1 MEEKANIN
9 LPANDSGEGD
19 IRGFIVS
26 ERSAKYL
33 EGLASALGVELLIR
47 DRTGQEI
54 LRFNKN
60 PVCSVIEASGKYQ
73 DCPESCLD
81 PERSKDEKVFKCNA
95 RITVSRLDMKYNDEV
110 ISVFVKYGYSDYD
123 DFIEITRI
131 FREYELGQVPV
142 SGPVKFIE
150 KEKIS
155 TISRYISLALER
167 LIESYLT
174 TSTLEDKIMRMASL
188 FDPQTFSTLS
198 RNPPLLYRFVLDS
211 IGFVF
216 GGCSSGY
223 FHIDEEKKE
232 YKPICTYGE
241 IGEKIKLLIIP
252 KEHALVNELITT
264 RALVRHEK
272 IEEVFNE
279 SKISGVMDCYFFP
292 MFYRD
297 ELRGIL
303 GIFGKSFSYSE
314 TKVISAFLDYIGL
327 NMENRELRATHKGGA
342 IDTERINLI
351 SEFSTSIAP
360 VLSREKLMKL
370 LLDKTLEIVKAEQG
384 SIMLLDKNTSEL
396 VVEASRSKSNV
407 VREKMRIKKGEGIAG
422 MVVESGESILVK
434 DIEQDPRIRQENRP
448 HYRTKSFISAMINV
462 EDRIKGVLN
471 LSDKAEGGTF
481 NEEDLELVKL
491 IISSGAVA
499 IERSILYD
507 QTEELKKLSITDPL
521 TGIYNRRYLNRRLS
535 EEITRYNRYKHP
547 FSFMMLDL
555 DRFKEY
561 NDTFGHIAG
570 DNLLKVLAQVIE
582 KSLRSIDIAARFGGD
597 EFVAIFPQTTKVDA
611 IQITNRLKGQIDN
624 TLKKYSPEL
633 PLTISMGLAT
643 YPDDAS
649 SIMELIEKTDQAL
662 YLAKK
667 GGGNRIVY
675 L

>member
-1 MEEKANIN
+1 MVERADVN
-9 LPANDSGEGD
+9 LRIPNEGD
-19 IRGFIVS
+19 AGMIGFITSDKSVG
-26 ERSAKYL
+26 YL
-33 EGLASALGVELLIR
+33 EGLASALGVELLIL
-47 DRTGQEI
+47 DKKGEEI
-54 LRFNKN
+54 LRFNRN
-60 PVCSVIEASGKYQ
+60 PICSIIESSDKYQ
-73 DCPESCLD
+73 DCPKTCLD
-81 PERSKDEKVFKCNA
+81 PERSRSGEIFKCSA
-95 RITVSRLDMKYNDEV
+95 GITVSRLDMKYNDEL
-110 ISVFVKYGYSDYD
+110 ISVFVKYGYSEYD
-123 DFIEITRI
+123 DFIGITRI
-131 FREYELGQVPV
+131 FREYDLGHVPV
-142 SGPVKFIE
+142 SGPVEFIE
-150 KEKIS
+150 REKINA
-155 TISRYISLALER
+155 ISRYISIALER

-188 FDPQTFSTLS
+188 FDTQTFSTLS

-223 FHIDEEKKE
+223 FHIDEEGKE
-232 YKPICTYGE
+232 YRPVCTYGE
-241 IGEKIKLLIIP
+241 IGERLKPLIIP
-252 KEHALVNELITT
+252 REHGLVNELRTT
-264 RALVRHEK
+264 KALVRRER
-272 IEEVFNE
+272 IEEVFDE
-279 SKISGVMDCYFFP
+279 SKISGITDCYFFP

-297 ELRGIL
+297 ELRGII

-314 TKVISAFLDYIGL
+314 TKVISAFLDYIAL
-327 NMENRELRATHKGGA
+327 NMENQELRATHKGGI

-351 SEFSTSIAP
+351 SEFSAAIAP
-360 VLSREKLMKL
+360 VLDRERLMRL
-370 LLDKTLEIVKAEQG
+370 LLDKALEIVKAEQG

-396 VVEASRSKSNV
+396 VVEAHRSKSGV

-422 MVVESGESILVK
+422 MVVESGETILVK

-471 LSDKAEGGTF
+471 LSDKAEGETF
-481 NEEDLELVKL
+481 DEEDLELVKL

-499 IERSILYD
+499 IERSILHD

-535 EEITRYNRYKHP
+535 EEITRFNRYKHP

-597 EFVAIFPQTTKVDA
+597 EFVAIFPQTTKVAA

-624 TLKKYSPEL
+624 ALKKYSSEL